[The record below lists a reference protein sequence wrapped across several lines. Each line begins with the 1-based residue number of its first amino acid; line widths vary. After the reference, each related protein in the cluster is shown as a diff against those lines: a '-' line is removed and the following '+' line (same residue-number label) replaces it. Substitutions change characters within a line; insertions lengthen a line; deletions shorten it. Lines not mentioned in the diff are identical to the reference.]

1 MDNLLVF
8 SKSLLIAYFPH
19 KIKLKAHNYTKI
31 NPLLLI
37 THNKSHN
44 ILYFM
49 QVKSINI
56 HNFNLA
62 KLILDT
68 HKDSLLIP
76 NQLFFSF
83 KLCFLRAFIYLST

>member
-56 HNFNLA
+56 HKVNLA
-62 KLILDT
+62 KLNFRCTQRLSSNS
-68 HKDSLLIP
+68 KF
-76 NQLFFSF
+76 N
-83 KLCFLRAFIYLST
+83 YLWL